1 MEKALTLQK
10 VVENCR
16 VTLYLE
22 ISVTIKRDDTIIHK
36 ERHLINKT

>member
-10 VVENCR
+10 VVENCH

-22 ISVTIKRDDTIIHK
+22 ISVTIKRDDIIIHK